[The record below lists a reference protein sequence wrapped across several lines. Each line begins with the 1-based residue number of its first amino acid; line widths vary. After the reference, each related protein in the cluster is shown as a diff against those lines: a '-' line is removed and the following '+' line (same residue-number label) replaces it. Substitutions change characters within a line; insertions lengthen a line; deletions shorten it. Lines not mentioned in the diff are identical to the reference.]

1 MSSALTRAPV
11 VVGSKHN
18 DVRRRRLL
26 LIRGIFG
33 FGAIGGFLWAVQLLP
48 LNDAQVLS
56 FTAPIWAAL
65 LSPLLLGER
74 PSRWVLDPV
83 IAVAGS
89 SSLIVMCSHSK
100 M

>member
-1 MSSALTRAPV
+1 
-11 VVGSKHN
+11 
-18 DVRRRRLL
+18 
-26 LIRGIFG
+26 LIRGMFG

-74 PSRWVLDPV
+74 PSR
-83 IAVAGS
+83 
-89 SSLIVMCSHSK
+89 
-100 M
+100 